1 MGTYEYVMFGTFIT
15 MLVGLLMFHHHKNTV
30 VYLGFAA
37 MAGLFLFWGQNGD
50 FNYFLHHYGVKWF
63 GAEPS
68 AFAANELLRD
78 QGAHRFH
85 LLMDLSLLIPAFALV
100 AHYFEHSGASSV
112 LAKLLRAD
120 WAVLWSVFWLST
132 VLDNIAAALIGATI
146 LLAKYG
152 KDAPFRMIV
161 GCICASNLGGA
172 GSPVGDTTTVM
183 MFISKDPLI
192 TAPELFFAFVATVPA
207 MFVITWWAVRHGVT
221 PQSYTA
227 ASGPRADVIEE
238 KDVLHRASASS
249 TPQAEGL
256 GSVADGKM
264 HWSHMWPTL
273 AIPGLV
279 IGNIMGAPG
288 FGVWIGLIVGLVIAR
303 LAFDKKVFKEAVPN
317 AAFLV
322 TLVAAAELL
331 PLESLKP
338 ILQKVPEFMG
348 FTSRDMVALL
358 MGHLSA
364 WFDNIPL
371 TAILLQ
377 LKGFDWGLAA
387 YCVGYG
393 GSAMWFGSSA
403 GVAMGLIFPQTY
415 DTKRWGMPF
424 LMVTVSYWVGALV
437 FHFIEPSIATMVLGH
452 PTGQH

>member
-1 MGTYEYVMFGTFIT
+1 MGQYEYIMFGTFIA
-15 MLVGLLMFHHHKNTV
+15 MLVGLLLFHHHKNAV
-30 VYLGFAA
+30 VYLGFATL
-37 MAGLFLFWGQNGD
+37 AGLFLFWGQGGD
-50 FNYFLHHYGVKWF
+50 VIYFLHHYGIKL
-63 GAEPS
+63 GAEPA

-100 AHYFEHSGASSV
+100 AHYFEHSGASNS
-112 LAKLLRAD
+112 LARILRAD

-183 MFISKDPLI
+183 MFISKDPVV
-192 TAPELFFAFVATVPA
+192 TAPEIFFAFVATVPA
-207 MFVITWWAVRHGVT
+207 MFAITWWAIRHGVK

-227 ASGPRADVIEE
+227 GSGPRADVIEE
-238 KDVLHRASASS
+238 KDAKHMDFKA
-249 TPQAEGL
+249 G
-256 GSVADGKM
+256 GM
-264 HWSHMWPTL
+264 HWGHMWPTL

-279 IGNIMGAPG
+279 VGNILGAPG
-288 FGVWIGLIVGLVIAR
+288 IGVWVGLIVGLVIAR
-303 LAFDKKVFKEAVPN
+303 LSFDKKVFKEAVPN

-331 PLESLKP
+331 PLDSLKP

-348 FTSRDMVALL
+348 FTSRDMVAILL
-358 MGHLSA
+358 GHLSA

-371 TAILLQ
+371 TAICLQ
-377 LKGFDWGLAA
+377 LKEFDWGLTA

-424 LMVTVSYWVGALV
+424 VMITLSYWIGALA
-437 FHFIEPSIATMVLGH
+437 FHFIEPHIATMVIGH